1 MAAAPLIYFKHLR
14 SIILEQVALEM
25 WASAIDPVTA
35 KLANHLK
42 QNLASKKRTWFHKAC
57 GCHTVHA
64 HTHTYIY
71 GPTYILDRLI
81 WIKTHKC
88 QTDYAE
94 VCLQWLVNA
103 SLSLH
108 CQYDIYI
115 YIYICTELWFA
126 IPKNDLTI
134 VRGAK
139 VNPTKCRT
147 MSHCQSTSKVCSR
160 TVWSFTDRHWL
171 QNKHH
176 LTPGLC
182 HAMPHACIDT
192 QKGVVVLVMLSE
204 SCLSGQMPS
213 FLSCLNALE

>member
-1 MAAAPLIYFKHLR
+1 MAAAPLIYLKHLR

-64 HTHTYIY
+64 HTHTHVYRIVHRHTRIYIY

-103 SLSLH
+103 SLSLR

-115 YIYICTELWFA
+115 YTSAQNFGLPYPKMISLLCVEPRS
-126 IPKNDLTI
+126 IPQN
-134 VRGAK
+134 V
-139 VNPTKCRT
+139 VQCRT
-147 MSHCQSTSKVCSR
+147 VSLPARCAVVQCDHSL
-160 TVWSFTDRHWL
+160 TVIDCKTNTIWL
-171 QNKHH
+171 Q
-176 LTPGLC
+176 GC
-182 HAMPHACIDT
+182 AMPCR
-192 QKGVVVLVMLSE
+192 
-204 SCLSGQMPS
+204 MP
-213 FLSCLNALE
+213 A